1 MKAVAV
7 TEYGGPE
14 VLRLVDLP
22 EPHAGPGQV
31 RIRVHAAAV
40 NPADTL
46 LRIGDTDEALSEVVP
61 RPYRPGMDLAGV
73 IDEIGEETD
82 TDLEPGDRVMA
93 MVVPID
99 ASGGAYAEFVV
110 LDSRQV
116 SRSPEGARHVEAA
129 TVPMN
134 GLTARLALDVLSLP
148 PGAWIAITGAAG
160 AVGGYAVELAKADGL
175 RVIADAAAVDVDL
188 VRGLGADVVVA
199 RGDGIADR
207 ILEVRPEGVDAVIDT
222 ALLGAQ
228 VEPAI
233 RLGGQLAILRGP
245 KERGTKPLSGRA
257 GVHVRDV
264 WVPEYRFATDKLEQL
279 RILVEEGKLSM
290 RVAAVHPASEAAETH
305 RRLEAGGV
313 RGRLVLE
320 F

>member
-1 MKAVAV
+1 VKAVAV

-46 LRIGDTDEALSEVVP
+46 LRIGDTDAALSGVVP

-82 TDLEPGDRVMA
+82 TDLELGDRVMA
-93 MVVPID
+93 MVIPID

-134 GLTARLALDVLSLP
+134 GLTARLALDVLALP

-175 RVIADAAAVDVDL
+175 RVIADAAAADVDL
-188 VRGLGADVVVA
+188 VRGLGADEVVA
-199 RGDGIADR
+199 RGDGVADR
-207 ILEVRPEGVDAVIDT
+207 ILEVRPEGVDAVID
-222 ALLGAQ
+222 AAILGAQ
-228 VEPAI
+228 IEPAI
-233 RLGGQLAILRGP
+233 RPGGQLAILRRP
-245 KERGTKPLSGRA
+245 KERGTTPLSGRA

-279 RILVEEGKLSM
+279 RLLVEKGKLSM
-290 RVAAVHPASEAAETH
+290 RVAAVYPASEAAETH

>member
-1 MKAVAV
+1 VKAVAV

-46 LRIGDTDEALSEVVP
+46 LRIGDTAEALSEVVP

-73 IDEIGEETD
+73 IDEIGEQTD
-82 TDLEPGDRVMA
+82 TDLELGDRVMA

-99 ASGGAYAEFVV
+99 ASGGAYAELVV
-110 LDSRQV
+110 LDARQV

-134 GLTARLALDVLSLP
+134 GLTARLALDVLALP

-160 AVGGYAVELAKADGL
+160 AVGGYALELAKADGL
-175 RVIADAAAVDVDL
+175 RVIADAAPADVDL
-188 VRGLGADVVVA
+188 VRRLGADEVVA

-207 ILEVRPEGVDAVIDT
+207 ILKMRPDGVDAVIDT
-222 ALLGAQ
+222 ALLGALI
-228 VEPAI
+228 EPAI
-233 RLGGQLAILRGP
+233 RPGGQLATLRRSN
-245 KERGTKPLSGRA
+245 ERGANPLSGRA

-279 RILVEEGKLSM
+279 RLLVEAGKLSM
-290 RVAAVHPASEAAETH
+290 RVAGVYPASEAAETH